1 MNTATQAVNFKIDDL
16 LASRLTNAAD
26 DGVAILDPSRP
37 SIIQV
42 CQILFVQ
49 SFPVNNG
56 TAVDQAV
63 KKARLRTT
71 PASVRA
77 TNSNLIISFQ
87 VLDKRHDASNAL
99 KSSSLERAKR
109 APGDRATLISKN
121 IKATN
126 LSDKSE
132 FRWQVMVNEHPS
144 DNDEKKMSRV
154 KRKAV

>member
-49 SFPVNNG
+49 SFSVNNG

-63 KKARLRTT
+63 KKARRE
-71 PASVRA
+71 
-77 TNSNLIISFQ
+77 NISFQ
-87 VLDKRHDASNAL
+87 VLNKRHDASNAL

-109 APGDRATLISKN
+109 TRRRYYSN
-121 IKATN
+121 I
-126 LSDKSE
+126 
-132 FRWQVMVNEHPS
+132 
-144 DNDEKKMSRV
+144 EKYKGHIV
-154 KRKAV
+154 I